1 MERCIKQESE
11 RCTYGLNATMDAL
24 CPQAVESMCEDAS
37 NGVVGLT
44 TCGELG
50 VCDGAGVGS
59 VDVAP
64 QVASIWGECGACQD
78 LVGEGIKETESF
90 LCHGLSSA
98 LSAVC
103 YAGAP
108 ICEAVL
114 DDGCNDLVHY
124 LCDTSCMATWVCHGF
139 HACNSGPS
147 SSCCR

>member
-1 MERCIKQESE
+1 MGAECDDG
-11 RCTYGLNATMDAL
+11 C
-24 CPQAVESMCEDAS
+24 AVPA
-37 NGVVGLT
+37 G
-44 TCGELG
+44 CGEHVRGCVERSGRADDVWGAWGVRRGRSG
-50 VCDGAGVGS
+50 VCGCCAAGC
-59 VDVAP
+59 VDLGR
-64 QVASIWGECGACQD
+64 WCGACQD